1 MGDLILTAILVGFCI
16 YLYFVPL
23 TDEEKEINIKAEYE
37 EEF

>member
-1 MGDLILTAILVGFCI
+1 MSDLILSAILIGFCI